1 VRKNLIEVLMRGGNN
16 FRKISTQEVFMFK
29 RLLTILTGLTAAV
42 FFTQSGIAAESH
54 SVENAQSMHVVNKNT
69 AKKKEAFKKK
79 QNQVNAKKQNKA
91 NAKKS
96 KKK

>member
-1 VRKNLIEVLMRGGNN
+1 
-16 FRKISTQEVFMFK
+16 MFK

-42 FFTQSGIAAESH
+42 FFTQSSIAAESH
-54 SVENAQSMHVVNKNT
+54 PVENAQSMQVVSKNT